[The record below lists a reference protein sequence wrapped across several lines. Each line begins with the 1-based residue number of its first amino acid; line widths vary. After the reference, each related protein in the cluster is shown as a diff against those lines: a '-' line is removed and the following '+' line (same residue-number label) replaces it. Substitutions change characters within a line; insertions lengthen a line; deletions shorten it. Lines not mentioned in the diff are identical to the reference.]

1 MSDRTNKLGV
11 MVSGR
16 VGQAGLWSGWLLSVW
31 NLTLS
36 SFSKRFPQRSHVKLY
51 CTSAVCFFM
60 CQLSEARCR
69 HW

>member
-1 MSDRTNKLGV
+1 MI
-11 MVSGR
+11 SGQ
-16 VGQAGLWSGWLLSVW
+16 VAQVGLWSGWLLSAW

-51 CTSAVCFFM
+51 CTSAMCFFM
-60 CQLSEARCR
+60 CQLRDARCL